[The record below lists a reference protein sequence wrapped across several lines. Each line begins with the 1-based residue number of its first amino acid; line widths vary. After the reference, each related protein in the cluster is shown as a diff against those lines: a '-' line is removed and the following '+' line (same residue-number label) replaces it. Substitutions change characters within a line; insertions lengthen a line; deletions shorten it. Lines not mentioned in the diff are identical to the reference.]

1 MGALMRGLRL
11 VLAASLLVAVA
22 PSTEVVSAAQPTLAQ
37 LIGQKLVVRMEGTT
51 PSADLLGPDPARRD
65 RWRRPVRVE
74 PHHAGRADRAHRR
87 AACGGSGRRPAAL
100 PDRRRPGGRTGQA
113 DPVGS
118 ADALGTG
125 DGSDRQRRRRA
136 VAGRR
141 HRGCPPCSRHRH
153 RLRARGRHRHHERVH
168 VSRGPDV
175 VDQRGQDG
183 APRRRIRHR
192 SRIEGRPCRR

>member
-1 MGALMRGLRL
+1 MRGLRL

-22 PSTEVVSAAQPTLAQ
+22 PSTQVASAGQPTLAQ

-51 PSADLLGPDPARRD
+51 PSADLLGRI
-65 RWRRPVRVE
+65 
-74 PHHAGRADRAHRR
+74 GRGEIGGVVLFGSNLTTRAALISLDHR
-87 AACGGSGRRPAAL
+87 AACGGPGRRPAAL

-125 DGSDRQRRRRA
+125 DGPDRQRVGRPHP
-136 VAGRR
+136 GRR
-141 HRGCPPCSRHRH
+141 HRGCPPCSRHRY
-153 RLRARGRHRHHERVH
+153 RLRARRRHRHHERVH
-168 VSRGPDV
+168 VSRRPDV

-183 APRRRIRHR
+183 APGRRVRHGP
-192 SRIEGRPCRR
+192 RIERRPCRR